1 MFNYTESNSRT
12 WKSLKYLRSPKVL
25 AKASSA
31 QTNLANE
38 QASFYQTL
46 TDAYKEEFANQGA
59 ILMSMDKAWQPI
71 LNAGINQYG
80 FSPQEDTSMRTQ
92 ASDTIANNTAA
103 AQTALNENLAAR
115 GGGNTFTPSGA
126 TSQLEASLLSSEATQ
141 QSATANQITQAG
153 YATGRNNFLAAS
165 GALSGV
171 AQQYNPLGYAGV
183 STGAGTSA
191 FNSATTVNQENTAWE
206 GALTGSLVGLGEAAL
221 GDPMGLVTAAQ
232 SLGGGGGN
240 NNGVGAFGPTSGST
254 NPGTAY
260 S

>member
-31 QTNLANE
+31 ETNLANE

-46 TDAYKEEFANQGA
+46 TAAYQTEFANQGA

-126 TSQLEASLLSSEATQ
+126 TSQLEAGLLSSEATQ

-153 YATGRNNFLAAS
+153 YATGRQNFLAAS

-171 AQQYNPLGYAGV
+171 AQQYNPLGYAGA
-183 STGAGTSA
+183 TTNAGGSA
-191 FNSATTVNQENTAWE
+191 FGMANTVNTENTAWQGE
-206 GALTGSLVGLGEAAL
+206 LTGALVGAGEAFL
-221 GDPMGLVTAAQ
+221 GDPAGLMQ
-232 SLGGGGGN
+232 IGKSLGGGSSSGG
-240 NNGVGAFGPTSGST
+240 GGGGSSDALGFGELG
-254 NPGTAY
+254 
-260 S
+260 